1 VTIITDPRCAE
12 YFLPGH
18 PEGPERISRTVAFL
32 KAQDQLALSW
42 ELPPDADEA
51 AILRA
56 HTPQHLRRLELPDD
70 FDADT
75 PAHPRIGQHARRAAG
90 GALRALAAARA
101 GETALSLLRPPGHHA
116 TPDRAMGFCYLNSVA
131 VAALEARAGGFRRV
145 AVFDFDVHH
154 GNGTEDILIDKP
166 GLACVS
172 IHQHPAFPGTGLQNR
187 GGNCFNFPV
196 QPATPRKEYRATLAR
211 ALDAL
216 GRFRPDLVAIAAG
229 FDAYREDPLAQGT
242 LEAEDFYWLGE
253 SVRRMALPAFSVLEG
268 GYSAQLPQLVLAY
281 LSGLNG

>member
-1 VTIITDPRCAE
+1 
-12 YFLPGH
+12 
-18 PEGPERISRTVAFL
+18 
-32 KAQDQLALSW
+32 
-42 ELPPDADEA
+42 
-51 AILRA
+51 
-56 HTPQHLRRLELPDD
+56 
-70 FDADT
+70 
-75 PAHPRIGQHARRAAG
+75 
-90 GALRALAAARA
+90 
-101 GETALSLLRPPGHHA
+101 
-116 TPDRAMGFCYLNSVA
+116 
-131 VAALEARAGGFRRV
+131 
-145 AVFDFDVHH
+145 
-154 GNGTEDILIDKP
+154 
-166 GLACVS
+166 
-172 IHQHPAFPGTGLQNR
+172 LQNR